1 MDPSWQPDPTGRH
14 HYRWWDGKQWTE
26 VVADHGVE
34 SRDPMPK
41 STGPRRVV
49 VSTTPEPG
57 TWRLTDPTPARGTPV
72 LGATAPNGGLPRTAT
87 ESTATVSAAVPTDRT
102 EQMPVPTAGSPARK
116 VIDPSRSD
124 LYRPTTGPAIYAQ
137 LGEER
142 GRPIGRIIAAIVIM
156 LGIIGGAI
164 YLFAFRGSDGTQQSE
179 PGVTAGQLDGPGD
192 FYVADVELKRGD
204 TVRFRVEGPENRDLI
219 TAFLAPRDLADSY
232 ATQYVSDLG
241 TTDLTDPSQLIDTYT
256 DARDLFEDQDARD
269 AAQGYVRIQ
278 AVDRCCAGVPDSWSF
293 IAMAPGLY
301 RVMVIEAN
309 GRASEVRLIIESLG
323 RQLVTASDIDDAYYR
338 ESFFTDSG
346 FFRSTD
352 PYLPPA

>member
-14 HYRWWDGKQWTE
+14 HYRWWDGKQWTD

-34 SRDPMPK
+34 SRDPMAKPA
-41 STGPRRVV
+41 GPRRVV

-57 TWRLTDPTPARGTPV
+57 TWRLTDPTPARGTAVPGTGPINTTSP
-72 LGATAPNGGLPRTAT
+72 GATAPP
-87 ESTATVSAAVPTDRT
+87 VDRT
-102 EQMPVPTAGSPARK
+102 EPMPVPDAAGAPARK

-124 LYRPTTGPAIYAQ
+124 LYRPASGPAIYAQ
-137 LGEER
+137 LSEER
-142 GRPIGRIIAAIVIM
+142 GRPIGRVIAAVVVV
-156 LGIIGGAI
+156 LGIIGGAV
-164 YLFAFRGSDGTQQSE
+164 YLFAFRGSDGTTDRE
-179 PGVTAGQLDGPGD
+179 PGVTAGLIEGPGD

-204 TVRFRVEGPENRDLI
+204 TVRFRVEGPDNRDLI
-219 TAFLAPRDLADSY
+219 TAFLAPRDTADSY

-269 AAQGYVRIQ
+269 AVQGYVRIQ
-278 AVDRCCAGVPDSWSF
+278 PVDRCCAGVPDAWSF

-309 GRASEVRLIIESLG
+309 GRDSEVRLIIESLG

-352 PYLPPA
+352 PYTPPA

>member
-14 HYRWWDGKQWTE
+14 HYRWWDGKQWTDI
-26 VVADHGVE
+26 VADHGVE
-34 SRDPMPK
+34 SRDPMAKP
-41 STGPRRVV
+41 SGPRRVV

-57 TWRLTDPTPARGTPV
+57 TWRLTDPTPARGTEGVVAPNAESATSRAT
-72 LGATAPNGGLPRTAT
+72 GTAP
-87 ESTATVSAAVPTDRT
+87 VDRT
-102 EQMPVPTAGSPARK
+102 EPMPVPPAAGSPTRK

-124 LYRPTTGPAIYAQ
+124 LYRPGSGTAIYAQ
-137 LGEER
+137 LSEER
-142 GRPIGRIIAAIVIM
+142 GRPIGRIIAALVIV
-156 LGIIGGAI
+156 LGIIGGAV
-164 YLFAFRGSDGTQQSE
+164 YLFAFRGSDGTGESE
-179 PGVTAGQLDGPGD
+179 PGVTAGVLEGPGD

-219 TAFLAPRDLADSY
+219 TVFLAPGDLANSY

-278 AVDRCCAGVPDSWSF
+278 TVDRCCAGVPDAWSF

-309 GRASEVRLIIESLG
+309 GRDSEVRLVIESLG

-352 PYLPPA
+352 PYVPPA

>member
-1 MDPSWQPDPTGRH
+1 
-14 HYRWWDGKQWTE
+14 
-26 VVADHGVE
+26 
-34 SRDPMPK
+34 
-41 STGPRRVV
+41 
-49 VSTTPEPG
+49 
-57 TWRLTDPTPARGTPV
+57 V
-72 LGATAPNGGLPRTAT
+72 LG
-87 ESTATVSAAVPTDRT
+87 
-102 EQMPVPTAGSPARK
+102 
-116 VIDPSRSD
+116 
-124 LYRPTTGPAIYAQ
+124 
-137 LGEER
+137 
-142 GRPIGRIIAAIVIM
+142 IV
-156 LGIIGGAI
+156 GGAV
-164 YLFAFRGSDGTQQSE
+164 YLFAFRGSEGSGESE
-179 PGVTAGQLDGPGD
+179 PGVTAGILEGPGD

-278 AVDRCCAGVPDSWSF
+278 SVDRCCAGVPDAWSF

-309 GRASEVRLIIESLG
+309 GRDSEVRLIIESLG